1 MITWVITFA
10 QETPPWLAAPLII
23 GIYLAALESTGLL
36 LPRLLSR
43 LRANRADTNR
53 DHGLETQERRY
64 TKDAPVSPRPEPQPA
79 SGDEPFSLE
88 PVKRREPP
96 KPNGEFDIYMSIRVT
111 NSGSGSIQGCCGR
124 LVRVSDFVSTPDGFK
139 WQDIPHIHPALLR
152 WSPGD
157 GGGDSV
163 DFTKEATLD
172 VAFIESWAEP
182 IYQIL
187 TANEVLRPT
196 YQLKYEQTG
205 PFLTIEISTQS
216 GGRIE
221 QIFALGG
228 HSRDFLKTPTEVEPV
243 VTLRRWP

>member
-1 MITWVITFA
+1 
-10 QETPPWLAAPLII
+10 
-23 GIYLAALESTGLL
+23 
-36 LPRLLSR
+36 
-43 LRANRADTNR
+43 
-53 DHGLETQERRY
+53 
-64 TKDAPVSPRPEPQPA
+64 
-79 SGDEPFSLE
+79 
-88 PVKRREPP
+88 
-96 KPNGEFDIYMSIRVT
+96 
-111 NSGSGSIQGCCGR
+111 
-124 LVRVSDFVSTPDGFK
+124 VRVSDFVSTPDGFK